1 MITATATL
9 TMLDKAY
16 KALPEDQKNIADVI
30 LSGKW
35 YKENPIAGAEPGF
48 NDLGTTFDK
57 SIGALIGEMIRAFK
71 ADITVS
77 ESKKSKSGVNRSVI
91 VKLIKA
97 AAKANIKEC
106 YKYTLIENGKQTYCD
121 GIFAFAFAE
130 TDNTL
135 PILPENLIST
145 ALKPEE
151 KLFVGLREQK
161 SAELELPSLK
171 LLENYAKN
179 NSKKYNKA
187 LFSFGYDLPVVRA
200 DYLATAMKA
209 VPGAKFYMTKTVLM
223 PIYGIDED
231 GNEVA
236 VCPIRTKEPMPRTEV

>member
-1 MITATATL
+1 MITSTTTL
-9 TMLDKAY
+9 AMLDKAY
-16 KALPEDQKNIADVI
+16 KALPEDQKSIADVI

-57 SIGALIGEMIRAFK
+57 SIGALVGEMIRAFK

-77 ESKKSKSGVNRSVI
+77 EKKNTKSGVNRSVI

-97 AAKANIKEC
+97 ATKANIKESN
-106 YKYTLIENGKQTYCD
+106 KYTNIENGRQTYCD
-121 GIFAFAFAE
+121 GIFLFSFP
-130 TDNTL
+130 TIDDTL
-135 PILPENLIST
+135 PLMPENLKKN
-145 ALKPEE
+145 AFKAE
-151 KLFVGLREQK
+151 KLFGDLRVQK
-161 SAELELPSLK
+161 STELELPSLK

-179 NSKKYNKA
+179 NSKKYDKA

-209 VPGAKFYMTKTVLM
+209 VPGAKFFMTKNVLM

-231 GNEVA
+231 GNEA
-236 VCPIRTKEPMPRTEV
+236 ALCPIRVKEPMPRTEV